1 MAAFFEKIFS
11 INFKKEF
18 ENLDAND
25 VLAAVAEYLEKFF
38 AELFAK
44 LA

>member
-11 INFKKEF
+11 INFKEL
-18 ENLDAND
+18 ENIDANE

>member
-1 MAAFFEKIFS
+1 MTEFFDKIFS
-11 INFKKEF
+11 IDFEALKKI
-18 ENLDAND
+18 DAND